1 MGIDAGNGPVLPSRQ
16 TVGNG
21 SYQPL
26 SRPVFIYVNSESAEG
41 PEVKN
46 FVEFYVKNAPT
57 LVPQVAY
64 IPLPGLAYTTALSR
78 FLEGN
83 LGTVFHGVPSI
94 GLKMEDLLRREAK
107 L

>member
-1 MGIDAGNGPVLPSRQ
+1 MSTA
-16 TVGNG
+16 
-21 SYQPL
+21 
-26 SRPVFIYVNSESAEG
+26 SRPSAR
-41 PEVKN
+41 KSN

-64 IPLPGLAYTTALSR
+64 IPLPGPAYTTALSR
-78 FLEGN
+78 FLDGN
-83 LGTVFHGVPSI
+83 LGTVFHGVASV